1 MEKNIY
7 IYGDQQ
13 KEEEISFDS
22 AFLPL
27 TEYFIAFLRTY
38 LTQDTIIDRRFLTFF
53 FAVLSDTQIDQIPLG
68 ASVEINI
75 TVQLDRESTLSVGRH
90 FLTIPTFTMYEQRM
104 ANGATKMF
112 VGSVEPV
119 TVNFTVTEGKI
130 MISFAVI
137 ALIVK

>member
-1 MEKNIY
+1 
-7 IYGDQQ
+7 
-13 KEEEISFDS
+13 
-22 AFLPL
+22 
-27 TEYFIAFLRTY
+27 
-38 LTQDTIIDRRFLTFF
+38 
-53 FAVLSDTQIDQIPLG
+53 
-68 ASVEINI
+68 
-75 TVQLDRESTLSVGRH
+75 
-90 FLTIPTFTMYEQRM
+90 M